1 MNMFYLI
8 IKFYK
13 AREEQNK
20 EETREEPHTDEIP
33 RQITRGYASSHT
45 AVYLQPLS
53 PTWDTLVWNMHE

>member
-8 IKFYK
+8 VTFYK

-33 RQITRGYASSHT
+33 RQITHGYASSHK

-53 PTWDTLVWNMHE
+53 PTWDTPVKDKKE